1 MLIKASW
8 NSKIPKC
15 KETRKANLIGGRN
28 YCYSSTTLMIRFY
41 KYWLWLF
48 PFSTLWTLFATG
60 SVIMGW
66 FILYKHS
73 LYLQWDK
80 EPTSLYRAAAVTAGA
95 MLVPLCSG
103 SSFQVDA
110 HWSGLFALHVK
121 LDQHL
126 LNINRKRVGRINFTS
141 YLTSLLMNKH
151 VWLCEYEA
159 SPNM

>member
-28 YCYSSTTLMIRFY
+28 YCYNSTTLTIRIY

-80 EPTSLYRAAAVTAGA
+80 EPTSLYRVAAVTAGA
-95 MLVPLCSG
+95 MLRPAP
-103 SSFQVDA
+103 SFQVA
-110 HWSGLFALHVK
+110 ALRASAALHWSLCIACK
-121 LDQHL
+121 
-126 LNINRKRVGRINFTS
+126 VGP
-141 YLTSLLMNKH
+141 
-151 VWLCEYEA
+151 A
-159 SPNM
+159 SSQYKQEKSWEN